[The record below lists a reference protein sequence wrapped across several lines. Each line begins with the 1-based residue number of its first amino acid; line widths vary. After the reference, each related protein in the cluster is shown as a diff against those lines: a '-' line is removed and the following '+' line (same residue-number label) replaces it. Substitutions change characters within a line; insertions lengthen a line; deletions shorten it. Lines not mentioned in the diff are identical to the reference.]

1 MDGRVWS
8 RERRRSALSPK
19 KRPGKSVPKP
29 KAPWLASVAV
39 MVSDRQRAKAWYTER
54 LGMHVLFES
63 DHWVT
68 VGRKGR
74 GGALHLC
81 LGSEIGLPLEPGNTG
96 ILVMVDGD
104 LKAECAKL
112 KARGVEFVHPP
123 TKQPWGVWDA
133 TIRDPDGNEILLMEA
148 D

>member
-1 MDGRVWS
+1 MPAKKSGKQRAK
-8 RERRRSALSPK
+8 RGSP
-19 KRPGKSVPKP
+19 
-29 KAPWLASVAV
+29 WMASVAV
-39 MVSDRQRAKAWYTER
+39 MVADRERAKKWYTEQ
-54 LGMHVLFES
+54 LGMNLLIEME
-63 DHWVT
+63 HWTT
-68 VGRKGR
+68 VGRPDK
-74 GGALHLC
+74 GGAIHLC

-112 KARGVEFVHPP
+112 KGRGVELVHEP

-133 TIRDPDGNEILLMEA
+133 AIRDPDGNEILLMES